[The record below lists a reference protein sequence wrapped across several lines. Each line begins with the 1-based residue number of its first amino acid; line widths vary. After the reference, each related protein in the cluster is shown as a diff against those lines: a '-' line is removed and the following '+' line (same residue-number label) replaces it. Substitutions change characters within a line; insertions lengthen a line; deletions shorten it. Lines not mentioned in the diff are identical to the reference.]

1 MTIALPATFM
11 RGGTS
16 KALMFRSQDLPTDRA
31 DWDPLLLRAMGS
43 PDPYG
48 RQLNGMGGGLS
59 SLSKVCVVGTS
70 ERPEADLDFTFAQV
84 QIRRALVDYTGN
96 CGNMS
101 AAIGPFAL
109 AADLV
114 KRDDGEATVLVRNT
128 NTERLMRATF
138 AVRGGLSVEE
148 GDLAIP
154 GVAGTGAPVRLDFLD
169 PGGPATG
176 VLLPTGSAADELA
189 TPLGTFTVSMI
200 DAANACV
207 FVAADDV
214 GLDGTEAPEQLESRP
229 DVLAVLAAIRSH
241 AAVAMGLVP
250 TPEAAADRPMT
261 PFVAVLAAPRRYVT
275 SSGEAVE
282 PGAYALGARFISNGQ
297 PHRAIPGTGALCVAV
312 AAQVSGSVASALVAP
327 AAATGTGD
335 RNGLGLG
342 TPSGVVQ
349 VDADVERSPDGG
361 WLVRSAT
368 SYRTFRRLFAGE
380 VYA

>member
-16 KALMFRSQDLPTDRA
+16 KALMFRRQDLPADRA
-31 DWDPLLLRAMGS
+31 GWDGLLLRAMGS

-59 SLSKVCVVGTS
+59 SLSKVCVVGTA

-84 QIRRALVDYTGN
+84 QIRRALVDYSGN

-101 AAIGPFAL
+101 AAIGPFGL
-109 AADLV
+109 AAGLV
-114 KRDDGEATVLVRNT
+114 MRDDGEASVLVRNT

-138 AVRGGLSVEE
+138 AVRDGTAVED
-148 GDLAIP
+148 GDLVIP
-154 GVAGTGAPVRLDFLD
+154 GVPGTGAQVRLDFLD
-169 PGGPATG
+169 PGGSATG
-176 VLLPTGSAADELA
+176 ILLPTGRAADELA

-207 FVAADDV
+207 FVAATDV
-214 GLDGTEAPEQLESRP
+214 GLNGTETPEQLESRP
-229 DVLAVLAAIRSH
+229 DVLAVLAAIRAH
-241 AAVAMGLVP
+241 AAVAMGLVA

-261 PFVAVLAAPRRYVT
+261 PFVAALAAPRGYAA
-275 SSGEAVE
+275 SNGEAVE
-282 PGAYALGARFISNGQ
+282 PGDFRLGVRFVSNGQ

-312 AAQVSGSVASALVAP
+312 AAQVPGSVAESLT
-327 AAATGTGD
+327 AAATATGTAD
-335 RNGLGLG
+335 RSGLGVG
-342 TPSGVVQ
+342 TPAGVVR
-349 VDADVERSPDGG
+349 VDANVEQSPDGA
-361 WLVRSAT
+361 WVARSAT